1 MACKGVHCDRCKY
14 DDKVTGQCQTT
25 ADGHHVMY
33 PLQQVREGGTLVV
46 VVVVAVVV
54 VVECSG
60 VCNSAVVGG
69 CGGEGSFACSGGHP
83 CHDGGASVR
92 GVDAV
97 KGVAENGGAPSCS
110 R

>member
-46 VVVVAVVV
+46 VVVAVVV
-54 VVECSG
+54 V
-60 VCNSAVVGG
+60 
-69 CGGEGSFACSGGHP
+69 
-83 CHDGGASVR
+83 
-92 GVDAV
+92 
-97 KGVAENGGAPSCS
+97 
-110 R
+110 

>member
-1 MACKGVHCDRCKY
+1 MRDVKY

-46 VVVVAVVV
+46 VVAAAVVVV

-69 CGGEGSFACSGGHP
+69 CGGEGSLACSGGRP
-83 CHDGGASVR
+83 CDDGGASVR
-92 GVDAV
+92 RVDAV
-97 KGVAENGGAPSCS
+97 RGVAANGGAPSCS
-110 R
+110 C